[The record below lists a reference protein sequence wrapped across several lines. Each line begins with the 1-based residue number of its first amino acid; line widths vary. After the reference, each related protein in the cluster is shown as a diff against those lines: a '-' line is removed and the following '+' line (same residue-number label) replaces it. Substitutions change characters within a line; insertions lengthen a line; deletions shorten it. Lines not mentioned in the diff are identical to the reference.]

1 MENLKIVFL
10 DRDTVGYD
18 VNTEDFKQ
26 YGDVTEYNITSKT
39 EVKERIADAD
49 IIITNKVVIG
59 KDEMDAAKNLK
70 LICLAATGY
79 NNIDIKE
86 AVKRNMTVANVKNY
100 STEAVAQA
108 TFSMILTLMN
118 SVREFD
124 KSSKNGEWSS
134 SPIFTLLKYPVVDLY
149 GKKIGIIGYGTIGK
163 RVGDIAKAFGM
174 EVVAAKRKGV
184 EYTDD
189 FRRDFDDV
197 IRECDVI
204 TIHTP
209 LSESTKDM
217 IGQRELSMMKKNAI
231 IINTARGGI
240 INEEALYNALKNNI
254 IKGAGI
260 DVMAVEPPSKDHPL
274 LTLENVVIMP
284 HVAWASTESR
294 QRLINGIAENIKK
307 YKEGKSAEIMV
318 K

>member
-1 MENLKIVFL
+1 MKIVFL

-18 VNTEDFKQ
+18 VNTDIIKNEGK
-26 YGDVTEYNITSKT
+26 VIEYNITSKSQ
-39 EVKERIADAD
+39 VNERIADAE

-59 KDEMDAAKNLK
+59 KDEMVAAPNLK

-79 NNIDIKE
+79 NNIDVAE
-86 AVKRNMTVANVKNY
+86 AVKRGIIVANVKSY
-100 STEAVAQA
+100 STEAVAQS
-108 TFSMILTLMN
+108 TFAMILTLMN
-118 SVREFD
+118 SVREYD
-124 KSSKNGEWSS
+124 KSAKNGEWSS
-134 SPIFTLLKYPVVDLY
+134 SPIFTLLKYPVVDLF

-163 RVGDIAKAFGM
+163 RVADIARAFGM
-174 EVVAAKRKGV
+174 EVIAAKRKNA
-184 EYTDD
+184 EYTEN

-197 IRECDVI
+197 MKESDII

-217 IGQRELSMMKKNAI
+217 IGEKEFSLMKKEAI

-240 INEEALYNALKNNI
+240 INEEALYNALKNKQ
-254 IKGAGI
+254 IKGAGL
-260 DVMAVEPPSKDHPL
+260 DVMAVEPPSANHPL
-274 LTLENVVIMP
+274 LSLDNVVIMP

-294 QRLINGIAENIKK
+294 QRLVDGIAENIRKFRS
-307 YKEGKSAEIMV
+307 GKGLEIMV